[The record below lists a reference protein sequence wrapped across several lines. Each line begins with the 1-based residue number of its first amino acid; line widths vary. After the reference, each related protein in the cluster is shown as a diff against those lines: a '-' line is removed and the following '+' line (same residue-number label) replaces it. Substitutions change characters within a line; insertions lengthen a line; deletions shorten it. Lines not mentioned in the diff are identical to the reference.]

1 MFCRPA
7 QVMDDA
13 EMQAENE
20 LVADLHRMA
29 RTIQAGLQAGESSTV
44 WKDRRA
50 EIAALRQ
57 RVRTMRARHLGGSP
71 ASPRSVGK
79 AA

>member
-1 MFCRPA
+1 
-7 QVMDDA
+7 MDDA

-29 RTIQAGLQAGESSTV
+29 RTIQADLRTGESPTE

-57 RVRTMRARHLGGSP
+57 RVRTMRARHLGGSS
-71 ASPRSVGK
+71 ASPHSPGMQRDRP
-79 AA
+79 